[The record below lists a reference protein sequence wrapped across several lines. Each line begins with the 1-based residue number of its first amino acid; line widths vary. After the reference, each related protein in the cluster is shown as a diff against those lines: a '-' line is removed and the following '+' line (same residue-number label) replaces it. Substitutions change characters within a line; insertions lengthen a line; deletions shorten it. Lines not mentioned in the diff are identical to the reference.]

1 MHLHSVF
8 KGVLTLCFF
17 IYVLFIPVLCPAGT
31 FEIYKL
37 LNLFGD
43 VFSRVRSEYVEP
55 VEDQK
60 LIENALNGM
69 LNSLDPHS
77 SYMNEKEFQ
86 GLKDMAKGEF
96 GGLGVEILP
105 EQGAIKV
112 ITPIDGTPAARA
124 GIQPGDYFIEI
135 DGQPI
140 LGMTSS
146 TEAVEKMRGDPG
158 TKVKIKVFREGK
170 EPFEVEITREIIK
183 AKSVVWKVYEDIGI
197 IRIST
202 FINEHTAEHTL
213 KAIKEIK
220 TKLGDKLKGII
231 IDVRNNAGGLLEQAL
246 EVSDLFLDE
255 KEIVSIKGREGSPK
269 KAFYSHP
276 GEEAKGIPLVV
287 LVNNWTA
294 SAPEILGGA
303 LQDNKRALIIGTRTF
318 GKGSVQTVIP
328 LANQGALRLTTS
340 LYYTP
345 KGKPIQGEGLIPDVE
360 ILQSKVE
367 VIETQ
372 EPFREEKIPGALKSL
387 LKETKKELNEKKKE
401 KSSSKGGAKKE
412 TSISKPLK
420 EKKKKEPSFQSIKDP
435 EEDYQLRGAL
445 DIIKGISAFS
455 KTIEKK

>member
-1 MHLHSVF
+1 MHSIF
-8 KGVLTLCFF
+8 KSAVALCLF
-17 IYVLFIPVLCPAGT
+17 IYILFSSALCSAGT

-43 VFSRVRSEYVEP
+43 VFSRVRSEYVKP

-69 LNSLDPHS
+69 LNALDPHS

-86 GLKDMAKGEF
+86 ALKDMAQGEF

-140 LGMTSS
+140 MGMTSS
-146 TEAVEKMRGDPG
+146 AEAVEKMRGAPG
-158 TKVKIKVFREGK
+158 TKVKIKVFREGE
-170 EPFEVEITREIIK
+170 EPFDVEITREIIK
-183 AKSVVWKVYEDIGI
+183 AKSVVWKIYEDIGV

-202 FINEHTAEHTL
+202 FINENTANHTL

-220 TKLGDKLKGII
+220 AKLGDKLKGII

-246 EVSDLFLDE
+246 EVADLFLDE

-294 SAPEILGGA
+294 SAPEILAGA
-303 LQDNKRALIIGTRTF
+303 LQDNKRALILGVRTF
-318 GKGSVQTVIP
+318 GKGSVQTVFP
-328 LANQGALRLTTS
+328 LSNQGALRLTTS

-345 KGKPIQGEGLIPDVE
+345 KGRPIQGEGLIPDVE
-360 ILQSKVE
+360 VLQSKVE
-367 VIETQ
+367 VIEPK
-372 EPFREEKIPGALKSL
+372 EAFREEKIPGALKSL
-387 LKETKKELNEKKKE
+387 LKETKKELEEKKKE
-401 KSSSKGGAKKE
+401 EMTSKEDLKKKVSSSE
-412 TSISKPLK
+412 SLK
-420 EKKKKEPSFQSIKDP
+420 EKKKKKEPSFQSIKDP
-435 EEDYQLRGAL
+435 TEDYQLREAL
-445 DIIKGISAFS
+445 DILKGVFVFFQKIK
-455 KTIEKK
+455 EKQ